1 VHGLPIKERKMLPQK
16 SEEYL
21 NTLLDTVSDCVF
33 TVKMPE
39 KIIDYI
45 NKAGLKMFGYQ
56 QEEVIGRSMRMFYPD
71 ESSYISMGLTVQ
83 SNISKNQTQVCFEQ
97 KLVEKNGKPIRN
109 DVILNF
115 MFDGGQ
121 LTHIVSVNRDI
132 TERLKNEEKLN
143 KNLETLQKTMKEI
156 VQAVSLATEL
166 KDPFTSGH
174 QLRVSKLA
182 VAIGKEMGLTDYQ
195 LESIDRAS
203 MVHDIGKIS
212 VPSGILSKPGKLTKG
227 EFDLVKAHSIYG
239 YELLSKIEFPW
250 PLAKIV
256 VQYTERMNGSGYP
269 YGLHEKDIMLE
280 ARIISIAEV
289 VEAMSSERPYR
300 PAFGIE
306 VALSE
311 IETNKGILYDK
322 DAAAVCIK
330 LFKEKG
336 FKFS

>member
-1 VHGLPIKERKMLPQK
+1 MLPCK
-16 SEEYL
+16 SQEYL
-21 NTLLDTVSDCVF
+21 VTLLDTMSDCIF

-39 KIIDYI
+39 KTIEYI
-45 NKAGLKMFGYQ
+45 NKAGLQMFGYQ
-56 QEEVIGRSMRMFYPD
+56 PEEVIGQSMRIFYPD
-71 ESSYISMGLTVQ
+71 EPSYISMGLALQ
-83 SNISKNQTQVCFEQ
+83 SKIAKNETQVCFEQ
-97 KLVEKNGKPIRN
+97 ELVGKNGKPGRYDI
-109 DVILNF
+109 IFNF
-115 MFDGGQ
+115 MFDAGQ
-121 LTHIVSVNRDI
+121 ITHMVSVNRDI
-132 TERLKNEEKLN
+132 TKRLKNEEKLV
-143 KNLETLQKTMKEI
+143 KSLEALQKTMKEI
-156 VQAVSLATEL
+156 VQAVSLSAEL
-166 KDPFTSGH
+166 KDPFASGH

-227 EFDLVKAHSIYG
+227 EFDLMKAHSVYG

-250 PLAKIV
+250 PIAKIV
-256 VQYTERMNGSGYP
+256 LQHTERINGSGYP
-269 YGLHEKDIMLE
+269 YGLIGKDILLE

-300 PAFGIE
+300 HALGIE
-306 VALSE
+306 KALSE

-322 DAAAVCIK
+322 DAAAACIK
-330 LFKEKG
+330 LFREKG

>member
-1 VHGLPIKERKMLPQK
+1 MLPHK

-21 NTLLDTVSDCVF
+21 NNLLDTVSDCVF

-39 KIIDYI
+39 KLIDYI
-45 NKAGLKMFGYQ
+45 NKSGLQMFGYLP
-56 QEEVIGRSMRMFYPD
+56 EEVIGQSMRMFYPD
-71 ESSYISMGLTVQ
+71 DSSYISMGLMVQ
-83 SNISKNQTQVCFEQ
+83 SNIAKNQTQVCFEQ
-97 KLVEKNGKPIRN
+97 NLVGKNGKTVWT

-132 TERLKNEEKLN
+132 RERLKKEEKL
-143 KNLETLQKTMKEI
+143 KNSLEALQKTMKEI
-156 VQAVSLATEL
+156 VQAVSLSAEL
-166 KDPFTSGH
+166 KDPFESGH

-182 VAIGKEMGLTDYQ
+182 VAIGKEMRLTDYQ
-195 LESIDRAS
+195 LESIDRAG
-203 MVHDIGKIS
+203 MLHDIGKIS
-212 VPSGILSKPGKLTKG
+212 VPSGILSKPAKLTKG
-227 EFDLVKAHSIYG
+227 EFDLVKAHSVYG

-256 VQYTERMNGSGYP
+256 IQHTERINGSGYP
-269 YGLHEKDIMLE
+269 YGLSGKDIMLE

-300 PAFGIE
+300 PALGIE
-306 VALSE
+306 KALSE

-322 DAAAVCIK
+322 DAANACVK